1 MIAVSLILIAL
12 AIYVLIGSLILMA
25 ALKKEQEARFLH
37 WLRAMGIFI
46 AWRTI
51 SILFQSIA
59 NVILTKKLSDNFLLI
74 ILFYLIFF
82 FPLGSVFHLSSSN
95 VSDLVVINNS

>member
-59 NVILTKKLSDNFLLI
+59 NVILTKKILRQLFTYYSFFFFL
-74 ILFYLIFF
+74 F
-82 FPLGSVFHLSSSN
+82 FPLGSVFQLSSSN
-95 VSDLVVINNS
+95 VSNLVVINNS